1 MRPTERYAQP
11 VPTPPTWPIA
21 PRPTRVWP
29 AMAVKAVD
37 LETLH
42 SDPALAGAATTNG
55 VLILQTAA
63 ADPALVASER
73 STALALAK
81 AYRFF
86 PATAAS
92 MTRDEPAWLSVIDDA
107 NARDVE
113 MKRFCNA

>member
-86 PATAAS
+86 TATAAS
-92 MTRDEPAWLSVIDDA
+92 MTRDDPAWLSVIDDA